1 VESFTIFRREYKKP
15 MKTIKLL
22 PMIVGLFLL
31 FLSLSSDPV
40 LAQNLRARLL
50 ENAGKTFSGIED
62 PAFQSYDQ
70 TLRDYVAKRISKRY
84 GVAVDPKGYN
94 GFDLLEIEAFL
105 KCKKSSEALDPYL
118 QKFQKK

>member
-1 VESFTIFRREYKKP
+1 
-15 MKTIKLL
+15 MKTIKFIS
-22 PMIVGLFLL
+22 MVVGLLFL
-31 FLSLSSDPV
+31 FLSLSSNPA

-50 ENAGKTFSGIED
+50 ENAGKTFTGIED
-62 PAFQSYDQ
+62 PAYQSYDQ

-105 KCKKSSEALDPYL
+105 KCKKSSEVLDPYL

>member
-1 VESFTIFRREYKKP
+1 

-22 PMIVGLFLL
+22 SIIVGVSFL
-31 FLSLSSDPV
+31 FLSLALDPA

-50 ENAGKTFSGIED
+50 QNAGKTFAGIDD
-62 PAFQSYDQ
+62 PAYQAYDQ

-94 GFDLLEIEAFL
+94 GFDLLDIEAFL
-105 KCKKSSEALDPYL
+105 KCKKSNEALGPYL

>member
-1 VESFTIFRREYKKP
+1 
-15 MKTIKLL
+15 MKAMKLL
-22 PMIVGLFLL
+22 LMVIVLSFL

>member
-1 VESFTIFRREYKKP
+1 MVVLSF
-15 MKTIKLL
+15 
-22 PMIVGLFLL
+22 L

-50 ENAGKTFSGIED
+50 ENAGKTFTGVED
-62 PAFQSYDQ
+62 PAYQSYDQ

-84 GVAVDPKGYN
+84 GVSVDPKGYN

-105 KCKKSSEALDPYL
+105 KCKKSNEAVGPYL

>member
-1 VESFTIFRREYKKP
+1 
-15 MKTIKLL
+15 MKTIKLFPVVIIL
-22 PMIVGLFLL
+22 LFLV
-31 FLSLSSDPV
+31 LSLSSNPV

-50 ENAGKTFSGIED
+50 ENAGKTFAGTED
-62 PAFQSYDQ
+62 PAYQSYDQ
-70 TLRDYVAKRISKRY
+70 ALRNYVAQRIGKRY

-118 QKFQKK
+118 QKFQKE

>member
-1 VESFTIFRREYKKP
+1 

-22 PMIVGLFLL
+22 PIVVGLFFL

-50 ENAGKTFSGIED
+50 ENAGKTFTGIED
-62 PAFQSYDQ
+62 PAYRSYDQ

>member
-1 VESFTIFRREYKKP
+1 
-15 MKTIKLL
+15 MKTIKLV
-22 PMIVGLFLL
+22 PMVVVLLFV
-31 FLSLSSDPV
+31 FLSLSPDPV

-50 ENAGKTFSGIED
+50 ENAGKTFTGIED
-62 PAFQSYDQ
+62 PAYQSYDR

-94 GFDLLEIEAFL
+94 GFDLLDIEAFL
-105 KCKKSSEALDPYL
+105 KCKKSNEAVGPYL

>member
-1 VESFTIFRREYKKP
+1 

-22 PMIVGLFLL
+22 PMSVGLFFL

-40 LAQNLRARLL
+40 LAQNLRTKVL
-50 ENAGKTFSGIED
+50 ENAGRTFTGMED
-62 PAFQSYDQ
+62 PAYQSYDQ
-70 TLRDYVAKRISKRY
+70 ALRDYVAKRINKRY

-94 GFDLLEIEAFL
+94 GFDLLDIEAFL
-105 KCKKSSEALDPYL
+105 KCKKSNEALGPYL

>member
-1 VESFTIFRREYKKP
+1 
-15 MKTIKLL
+15 MKTIKCLS
-22 PMIVGLFLL
+22 MGVGLFFL

-40 LAQNLRARLL
+40 LAENLRARLL
-50 ENAGKTFSGIED
+50 ENAGKTFTGIED
-62 PAFQSYDQ
+62 PAYQSYDQ
-70 TLRDYVAKRISKRY
+70 MLRDYVAKRISKRY

-118 QKFQKK
+118 QKLQKK

>member
-1 VESFTIFRREYKKP
+1 

-22 PMIVGLFLL
+22 PIVVGLFFL

-50 ENAGKTFSGIED
+50 ENAGKTFTGIED
-62 PAFQSYDQ
+62 PAYRSYDQ

-105 KCKKSSEALDPYL
+105 KCRKSSEALDPYL
-118 QKFQKK
+118 QKFKKK